1 MISAV
6 HNFQAM
12 FQPTAKQAL
21 RGCKTGFLTMRNGL
35 FQGMKQA
42 VLRPHTGYSVT
53 RY

>member
-12 FQPTAKQAL
+12 CSAD
-21 RGCKTGFLTMRNGL
+21 CETGFFTTRNGL
-35 FQGMKQA
+35 FQGMEQA
-42 VLRPHTGYSVT
+42 VLRPHTGCSVT